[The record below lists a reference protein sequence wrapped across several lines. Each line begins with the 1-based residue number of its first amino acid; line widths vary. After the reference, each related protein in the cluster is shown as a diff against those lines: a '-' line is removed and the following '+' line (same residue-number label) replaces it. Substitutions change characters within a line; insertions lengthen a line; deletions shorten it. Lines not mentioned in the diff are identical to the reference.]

1 MKKGLLAVIVCVL
14 TVVMGLSFSRSVFAQ
29 KKGGANAKSKE
40 EAAIIEAQKQEA
52 SRQEELTQK
61 RRAAEQGARQA
72 LSSKEWIVYVSPE
85 SGKGKTETDVLSF
98 TAEGQVSAKNISVKG
113 YNASNFRLTIQDD
126 GLAIWET
133 MQVDKD
139 KNVVFLRGNLK
150 GDEMTG
156 SFFFKPVK
164 GDPSTYLY
172 TTVVPAAPAPEEAP
186 KKKGKK

>member
-1 MKKGLLAVIVCVL
+1 MKKSLLAVTVCGIAA
-14 TVVMGLSFSRSVFAQ
+14 GLLFNSSVFAQ
-29 KKGGANAKSKE
+29 KRGDANSKSKE

-52 SRQEELTQK
+52 ARQDVILQQ
-61 RRAAEQGARQA
+61 RRAAEQSARLI
-72 LSSKEWIVYVSPE
+72 LSSKEWTVYVSPE
-85 SGKGKTETDVLSF
+85 SGKGKTETDAITFIS
-98 TAEGQVSAKNISVKG
+98 EGQVSTKNISAKG
-113 YNASNFRLTIQDD
+113 YSPSNFQLTIQDN
-126 GLAIWET
+126 GLAVWET

-164 GDPSTYLY
+164 GSPSTYLY
-172 TTVVPAAPAPEEAP
+172 TTVAPPAPAPAPEEPA